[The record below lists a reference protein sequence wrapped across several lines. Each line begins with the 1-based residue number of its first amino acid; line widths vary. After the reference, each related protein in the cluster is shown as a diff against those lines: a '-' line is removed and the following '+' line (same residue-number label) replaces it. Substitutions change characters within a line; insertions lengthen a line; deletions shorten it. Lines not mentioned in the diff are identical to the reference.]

1 MALQTATNPTTGE
14 RVALIGDQWQP
25 ITQSAT
31 NKQGAKAYLVGGKWL
46 TDDGAAPAT
55 AEPVAAPEVSAV
67 AAPLVGFS
75 MGVGNVMFGGQKL
88 IGQGL
93 AALGAKDTGQ
103 ALVNDAA
110 RRQAQEEANIAA
122 YKEQHPMLTG
132 TGEFAGEMLGT
143 APVGGILGKVVG
155 TAAPAL
161 GRAIQTSGMAGGSLP
176 TRMVGGAI
184 TGGVSAAM
192 LSPEDATTGA
202 AIGAAIPVVGKMA
215 APIRNIMRGPEQTAQ
230 MAKAV
235 GAAREAGYVIPPSQ
249 ARGSFV
255 NRLLEG
261 TAGKITTAQNA
272 SAVNQNITN
281 QLAAKAIGLAD
292 DVSISPKVLE
302 DVRKAAGGAYEAVAA
317 LPGIPESRKY
327 FAGDYSIA
335 VPGVDPKQM
344 VFDLRKARNDAT
356 GWYASYART
365 ADPDSL
371 AKAQAAKGLATKIQT
386 GLEDYATSVGRED
399 LVPEM
404 IKARE
409 LIAKTWTI
417 EKALNHVSGT
427 VDAKKLANEL
437 KRNKPLTNE
446 LRQIAEFGSVFPKA
460 SQTPEVMG
468 SLPQFNSADLALGAG
483 GVAAAQYTQDPRYA
497 ALTML
502 RPSARMLALSPT
514 IQNRLIQPSAAPIIN
529 QMARQQMYRAAPV
542 LGAQQ

>member
-14 RVALIGDQWQP
+14 RVALVGDQWQP

-46 TDDGAAPAT
+46 TDEGAAEPA
-55 AEPVAAPEVSAV
+55 PAPEVSAM
-67 AAPLVGFS
+67 AAPLAGFS
-75 MGVGNVMFGGQKL
+75 KGVGNVMFGGQKL
-88 IGQGL
+88 VGQGL
-93 AALGAKDTGQ
+93 AALGATDTGQ
-103 ALVNDAA
+103 ALVNDAM
-110 RRQAQEEANIAA
+110 RRQAQEEQKIAA

-132 TGEFAGEMLGT
+132 TGELAGEMLGT
-143 APVGGILGKVVG
+143 APVGGILGKAVG
-155 TAAPAL
+155 TVAPGL
-161 GRAIQTSGMAGGSLP
+161 GRAIQTSGMAGSNLP
-176 TRMVGGAI
+176 TRIAGGAI
-184 TGGVSAAM
+184 TGGASAAM

-261 TAGKITTAQNA
+261 AAGKISTAQNA
-272 SAVNQNITN
+272 SAVNQGITN

-292 DVSISPKVLE
+292 NVALSPTVLE

-317 LPGIPESRKY
+317 LPVKPAQAADMLANIPAA
-327 FAGDYSIA
+327 AG
-335 VPGVDPKQM
+335 VNPKKM

-356 GWYASYART
+356 GWYNSYART
-365 ADPDSL
+365 ASPDSL
-371 AKAQAAKGLATKIQT
+371 EKAQAAKAVATKIQNE
-386 GLEDYATSVGRED
+386 LEEYATSIGRED

-409 LIAKTWTI
+409 LIAKTWSI
-417 EKALNHVSGT
+417 EKALNPVSGT
-427 VDAKKLANEL
+427 VDAKKFANEL

-460 SQTPEVMG
+460 SQTPEIMG
-468 SLPQFNSADLALGAG
+468 SLPQFNSADLALGG
-483 GVAAAQYTQDPRYA
+483 GSIAAAQYTQDPRYA
-497 ALTML
+497 ALAML

-514 IQNRLIQPSAAPIIN
+514 IQNRLVQPTAAPIIN